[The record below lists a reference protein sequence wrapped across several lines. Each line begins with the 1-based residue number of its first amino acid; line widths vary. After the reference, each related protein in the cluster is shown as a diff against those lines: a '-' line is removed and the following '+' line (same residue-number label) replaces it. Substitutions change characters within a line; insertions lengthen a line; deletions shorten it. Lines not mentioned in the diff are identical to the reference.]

1 MNEPTLE
8 RPSPLTFDL
17 DQWRSDIQTFAEET
31 SFELQQIIA
40 ELAGSD
46 VTLFSNS
53 PTTPPLISSPPS
65 SDQSAQSNQ
74 RLTSLKEKLA
84 KRITSPN
91 Q

>member
-1 MNEPTLE
+1 MNEPTIE

-31 SFELQQIIA
+31 ADELHQIIA
-40 ELAGSD
+40 ELAGTDTSLYS
-46 VTLFSNS
+46 TPSTNTPYIS
-53 PTTPPLISSPPS
+53 SSTPPEPP
-65 SDQSAQSNQ
+65 QSNQ